1 MGSSREQLALLRAGY
16 LELRLMTCLR
26 GLRVSFPSTIALVAA
41 AWLANASLV
50 PAAAQEAA
58 APAAADAATAATEQI
73 YLDEPTPSPEPTVA
87 KEGPVKEPYDDGK
100 VRVER
105 NVRLLSDNQVVN
117 HGKYTEYYRNGQK
130 FAEGNF
136 DSGVHDGPWSYW
148 HENGQLAKTV
158 IFKKG
163 APEGAWDIFRADGT
177 LQAKKGYKAGKRDG
191 AWVTYYD
198 DGKTPKI
205 EQNFVDG
212 KLSGPRKTYF
222 ASGKTRQEASFADG
236 VLDGKMT
243 EWDEAGR
250 KLAEATFDKGM
261 LNGTLVRWGA
271 DGSASEQTYRE
282 NKLIGAG
289 VSSEEPTA
297 ITPNSK
303 NSGE

>member
-1 MGSSREQLALLRAGY
+1 MAVVA
-16 LELRLMTCLR
+16 
-26 GLRVSFPSTIALVAA
+26 VSGWCAS
-41 AWLANASLV
+41 ASLH
-50 PAAAQEAA
+50 PAFAQEAA
-58 APAAADAATAATEQI
+58 APAAADAAKAEPAAV

-117 HGKYTEYYRNGQK
+117 HGKYTEYYRGGQK

-148 HENGQLAKTV
+148 HDNGQLAKTV

-163 APEGAWDIFRADGT
+163 APDGAWEIFRADGT

-205 EQNFVDG
+205 EQTFVDG
-212 KLSGPRKTYF
+212 KLSGPRKTFY
-222 ASGKTRQEASFADG
+222 ASGKTHQEAGFTDG
-236 VLDGKMT
+236 LLDGQMT

-250 KLAEATFDKGM
+250 KLAEATFEKGM

-271 DGSASEQTYRE
+271 DGSSSEQNYRE
-282 NKLIGAG
+282 NKLIPPGTNG
-289 VSSEEPTA
+289 EEPA
-297 ITPNSK
+297 AVTPRAQEQPRLI
-303 NSGE
+303 NSGQ

>member
-1 MGSSREQLALLRAGY
+1 
-16 LELRLMTCLR
+16 MTCLR
-26 GLRVSFPSTIALVAA
+26 GLRVSFHSIVALVAV

-50 PAAAQEAA
+50 PAVAQEAA

-158 IFKKG
+158 TYKKG
-163 APEGAWDIFRADGT
+163 APDGAWDVFRADGT
-177 LQAKKGYKAGKRDG
+177 LQAKKGYKAGKREG
-191 AWVTYYD
+191 TWVSYFD
-198 DGKTPKI
+198 DGKTLSA
-205 EQNFVDG
+205 EQTFVDG
-212 KLSGPRKTYF
+212 KLSGPRKTYY
-222 ASGKTRQEASFADG
+222 ASGKPRQESNFADG
-236 VLDGKMT
+236 QLDGVMT

-250 KLAEATFDKGM
+250 KLAEATFAQGK
-261 LNGTLVRWGA
+261 LNGKLSRWSA
-271 DGSASEQTYRE
+271 DGSVSEQVYE
-282 NKLIGAG
+282 DNKPVAK
-289 VSSEEPTA
+289 P
-297 ITPNSK
+297 
-303 NSGE
+303 